1 MVAIVFGVI
10 GVALAA
16 IEFLHPPGDQ
26 NFWWYAHMGGMMG
39 SYIAAV
45 SAFSGGE
52 LSLSAS
58 SGSLAVVKR
67 YGGPGIFILGRLLP
81 EGDLARRVSLPRL
94 REETRS
100 L

>member
-16 IEFLHPPGDQ
+16 IDFLHPPGDQ

-58 SGSLAVVKR
+58 SGSLAVVER
-67 YGGPGIFILGRLLP
+67 YGGPGDLHFGSAAT

-94 REETRS
+94 REERRS